1 MTAHATILKVL
12 DEANGAP
19 LDADTIVER
28 CNVGRSQ
35 PWATGTIKCGLAI
48 LAAENRI
55 WSGPGGM
62 VKKAKPRRCTAYSL
76 RLAKV
81 RVKPV
86 RALPPAAEV
95 LGGTEWKPATAATTG
110 GA

>member
-1 MTAHATILKVL
+1 
-12 DEANGAP
+12 
-19 LDADTIVER
+19 
-28 CNVGRSQ
+28 
-35 PWATGTIKCGLAI
+35 
-48 LAAENRI
+48 
-55 WSGPGGM
+55 

-95 LGGTEWKPATAATTG
+95 LGGTE
-110 GA
+110 